1 MKFEVLIVDY
11 LNIQHAQDISY
22 LLNCYAEDPMGGG
35 APLSEKVKAN
45 LAKELSKVP
54 HALSVIC
61 YVDDKPAG
69 LINCF
74 EAFSTFKC
82 QPLINIHDIV
92 VVSEFRGLGVSQKML
107 AKIEEVAKEK
117 GCCKITLEVLEG
129 NEIARNSYIKF
140 GFDGYELD
148 PKMGKALFWQKAFSL

>member
-1 MKFEVLIVDY
+1 MKMEVLIADY
-11 LNIQHAQDISY
+11 LDEQHGRDIGY
-22 LLNCYAEDPMGGG
+22 LLNHYAEDPMGGG
-35 APLSEKVKAN
+35 EPLADYVKQN
-45 LAKELSKVP
+45 LAQELSKVP
-54 HALSVIC
+54 HAFSVIC
-61 YVDDKPAG
+61 YVEGKPAG

-82 QPLINIHDIV
+82 KPLINIHDIV
-92 VVSEFRGLGVSQKML
+92 VVNEFRGLGISQSML
-107 AKIEEVAKEK
+107 AKVEERAKEK

-148 PKMGKALFWQKAFSL
+148 PNMGKALFWQKVI